1 LQSTKSKVND
11 PLDLNFGD
19 ALVDADA
26 LGVALADADD
36 DALGE
41 ALADADDDALGEA
54 LADADDDAL
63 DEAEAEGDGLVAV
76 ITIVALSAFNLLADP
91 LDGKEIFLVM
101 VAVIPI
107 FLS

>member
-19 ALVDADA
+19 ALVDA
-26 LGVALADADD
+26 